1 VSKEVVTVKAVE
13 AVEDVAVLVVA
24 VVEEDMDATDH
35 LVVKVAVD
43 MTATTEGIAFYP
55 SHQFS
60 VSQLPVVDL
69 SS

>member
-1 VSKEVVTVKAVE
+1 MTVKVVE
-13 AVEDVAVLVVA
+13 AVVDVVLVA
-24 VVEEDMDATDH
+24 AEEDLAATDH
-35 LVVKVAVD
+35 LVVTVAVD

-60 VSQLPVVDL
+60 VSQLPVVDVSL